1 MAGSLIKIDEEIV
14 SSAVASVTLTGID
27 STYDVYMVRVN
38 NVIPVT
44 AGSFY
49 SRVTASGTPQ
59 TTANYD
65 YASKLLRSD
74 TPFGNRSGTNGT
86 ELPYN
91 SGIAIGADST
101 DGYNH
106 IQHLFNFNN
115 ASEYCFTTWENNSFN
130 HQPQLYGANGGNV
143 HTVAQ
148 ACDGIQFF
156 GDTGNIQTGSKFV
169 LYGLKK

>member
-1 MAGSLIKIDEEIV
+1 MAGSLIKIAETTV
-14 SSAVASVTLTGID
+14 SSATASVTFTGID

-74 TPFGNRSGTNGT
+74 TTFGNRSGTNGT

-106 IQHLFNFNN
+106 IQYLFNFNN
-115 ASEYCFTTWENNSFN
+115 ASEYSFSTYETTYFGSGNQSAG
-130 HQPQLYGANGGNV
+130 HQGGNV
-143 HTVAQ
+143 YTVAE
-148 ACDGIQFF
+148 AHNGIQYYFN
-156 GDTGNIQTGSKFV
+156 TGNISSGQFV